1 MVRLNIKLKGDR
13 GGITHILYN
22 RKMKY
27 NEKKINPLSAN
38 LTIYFSIWV
47 FFHNHSRITGLQ
59 GKGEGISLTPHYHF
73 HPLHKHL
80 DNSRAITAES
90 SPLHIGSNQ
99 TLTGILRLPSASRQP
114 LSYAPL
120 IYYNEKTDNK
130 QRGIIKGLKNCI
142 WKTRVF
148 FLKKRFFESFSG

>member
-90 SPLHIGSNQ
+90 SPLHIGSRR
-99 TLTGILRLPSASRQP
+99 TRTGKPLVHALATRPWRNIQVVIFWRQIIWVCLSILWGWRL
-114 LSYAPL
+114 
-120 IYYNEKTDNK
+120 
-130 QRGIIKGLKNCI
+130 KG
-142 WKTRVF
+142 
-148 FLKKRFFESFSG
+148 